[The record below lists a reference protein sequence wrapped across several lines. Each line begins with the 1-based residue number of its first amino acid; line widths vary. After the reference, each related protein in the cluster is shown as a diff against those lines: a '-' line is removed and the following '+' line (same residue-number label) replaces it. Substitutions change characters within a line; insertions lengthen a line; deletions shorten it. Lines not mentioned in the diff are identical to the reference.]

1 MSAGS
6 GVSSPE
12 GASCWS
18 GARCAGRE
26 QGPAGSMPVLSEG
39 DAGQGCA
46 AGGGALR
53 PGKRRVKDCSVW
65 RDGTVFASYM

>member
-18 GARCAGRE
+18 GARYAGRE
-26 QGPAGSMPVLSEG
+26 QGPAGSVPVLSEG